1 MRLTSDV
8 DLAAEFGITV
18 EKLHDLRKRYGWP
31 HVRLSRFDF
40 RFTDEQIAEIVA
52 SRSVSP
58 SHSSQAAST
67 AGLTER
73 SARRATSHAP

>member
-1 MRLTSDV
+1 MKLTTDV
-8 DLAAEFGITV
+8 ELAEQFGVTV

-40 RFTDEQIAEIVA
+40 RFTEEQVAEIVA
-52 SRSVSP
+52 SRTVAP
-58 SHSSQAAST
+58 SRRAPGAPAAA

-73 SARRATSHAP
+73 SRRRAAS